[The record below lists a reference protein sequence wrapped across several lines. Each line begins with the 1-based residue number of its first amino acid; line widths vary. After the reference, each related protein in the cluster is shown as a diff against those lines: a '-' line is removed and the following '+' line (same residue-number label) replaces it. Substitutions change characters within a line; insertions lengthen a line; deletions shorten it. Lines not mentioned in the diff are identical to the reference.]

1 VRCSLSMFFTELKL
15 YRISAPKF
23 ADLKNRARQKFL
35 GGGGGGKWTCPKKS
49 GHVVVQVEVLS
60 DTEHCVHRCRY

>member
-1 VRCSLSMFFTELKL
+1 MRCSLSMFFTELKL

-35 GGGGGGKWTCPKKS
+35 GGGGGEVDMSKEKWTCGS
-49 GHVVVQVEVLS
+49 ASRSFE
-60 DTEHCVHRCRY
+60 